1 MRRYF
6 PAQIIMVFMGGVL
19 IGLLIGKAV
28 LSLDCSESISV
39 DSVAVLHAE
48 IEDMQF
54 YQDNVL
60 RPYIEYLQLPDSLR
74 PTMDTTL
81 THIWHLEVQR

>member
-1 MRRYF
+1 MPF
-6 PAQIIMVFMGGVL
+6 
-19 IGLLIGKAV
+19 
-28 LSLDCSESISV
+28 DCPESISV
-39 DSVAVLHAE
+39 DSIVALHAE

-74 PTMDTTL
+74 PTIDTTL
-81 THIWHLEVQR
+81 THIWHLEVKP